1 MDQQKMNSNKKE
13 VGQKSGSDILNVYF
27 ALKKLTLCSHISA
40 AAPAS
45 TPSTTEQAP
54 VVENENLPQQPS
66 APPLQRP
73 PTKLQNNQ
81 EKDLTYFR
89 QNLTRHSDP

>member
-1 MDQQKMNSNKKE
+1 M
-13 VGQKSGSDILNVYF
+13 
-27 ALKKLTLCSHISA
+27 KKLTLCSHIS